1 MMTSAKAG
9 FCCFLLGTLT
19 PKLEKQNVEIYF
31 SDTVAYS
38 AFQSFQIYL
47 NTQIPVGYDE
57 KRDIQLMRNPRD
69 AF

>member
-9 FCCFLLGTLT
+9 FCFLLGTLT

-38 AFQSFQIYL
+38 AFQDVRYIW

-57 KRDIQLMRNPRD
+57 KKDIQLMRNPKD